1 MIYIQQ
7 ASPISAISK
16 ASSFKI
22 KGSSG
27 SDDFEIELAD
37 KLLSTTGQYGKWK
50 QIRQNNPSK
59 AEKLAHLILERHEY
73 ISGETP
79 ATTEGRLRFDALTES
94 IKAEGIHL
102 YKSDQFKDPIFP
114 EIQEEET
121 VKASQKSRSSITP
134 QASETKESN
143 PSKTRVKSTDD
154 TASLTTSTLSRQ
166 FANKDCFEFLAGVLE
181 QKGINY
187 YGRDGV
193 ASRLIDKAKE
203 EGKDPY
209 IYFTGEGVTGLL
221 CENPVTIH
229 ISDPSRSSAQT
240 VYDEIEAHLKE
251 GAILSYSSR
260 EFGHTGIVNNV
271 DGRWVYVNS
280 SGVFGN
286 KNSYRVVEEDLKSEV
301 AGWLR
306 RAQRSNSSL
315 DITFGVVDRNLAA
328 PFSKPYFMSQGRSGS
343 DVNLL
348 ASA

>member
-1 MIYIQQ
+1 MIYVQQ
-7 ASPISAISK
+7 TPPISSIAE
-16 ASSFKI
+16 ASSSTISGF
-22 KGSSG
+22 SG
-27 SDDFEIELAD
+27 SDDFEIELTD
-37 KLLSTTGQYGKWK
+37 KLLSSTRQYAKWK

-59 AEKLAHLILERHEY
+59 AAKLAHLILERHEY
-73 ISGETP
+73 ISGKTP
-79 ATTEGRLRFDALTES
+79 ATSDGRQRFDALTES

-102 YKSDQFKDPIFP
+102 YRSDQFKDPIFP
-114 EIQEEET
+114 DIQEEET
-121 VKASQKSRSSITP
+121 QKASAQSRSSIASQT
-134 QASETKESN
+134 SETKYSAT
-143 PSKTRVKSTDD
+143 STARVNSTAD
-154 TASLTTSTLSRQ
+154 ASLTTSTLSRR

-221 CENPVTIH
+221 CDDPVTIH
-229 ISDPSRSSAQT
+229 ISDPSKSSAQT

-286 KNSYRVVEEDLKSEV
+286 KNSYRVVEEDLKNEV

-306 RAQRSNSSL
+306 RAQRSNTSL
-315 DITFGVVDRNLAA
+315 DITLGVVDRNLAA
-328 PFSKPYFMSQGRSGS
+328 PFSKPYLMSQDRAGS